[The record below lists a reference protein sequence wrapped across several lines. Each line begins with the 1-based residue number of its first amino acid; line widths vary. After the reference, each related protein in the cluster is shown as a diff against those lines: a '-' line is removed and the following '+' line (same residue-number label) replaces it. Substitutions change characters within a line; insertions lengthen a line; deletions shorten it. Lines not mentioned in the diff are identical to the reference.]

1 LQDDELKDDE
11 FENSGRN
18 KPQWLHALFAAIVN
32 LLHPTNVSRSRDFH
46 PLQDLVRKVKSALNP
61 RSRKEQLLKELRK
74 K

>member
-18 KPQWLHALFAAIVN
+18 KPQWLQARFAAIVN

-61 RSRKEQLLKELRK
+61 RSRNEQLLKELRK